1 MLAKVVTIFDWD
13 EPAWLV
19 LMDLKDII
27 ELVVAP
33 VHSDDSISYLERNIF
48 VHRHRYKELFPGV
61 RLLLKHHYLEH
72 YPQMIRFFGLLVRL

>member
-1 MLAKVVTIFDWD
+1 MLWSPLVPED

-19 LMDLKDII
+19 LMDLKNII

-33 VHSDDSISYLERNIF
+33 VHSDDSISYVESKTIE
-48 VHRHRYKELFPGV
+48 HRHRYKDLFPGV
-61 RLLLKHHYLEH
+61 RLPQKHHYLEH